1 MSQKQSR
8 NNSEKPVADKKR
20 KPARNQDQRQDDKP
34 KNRPARGQDQKH
46 EARRDQ
52 KHEQR
57 RDLKNEQRRDRKH
70 EPRRDQKHG
79 QKPDQLQEQNENQDY
94 IIGKNPVIEALKSER
109 DINKILIAEGSQSGQ
124 MQQVIGMAKEANV
137 IVQFV
142 PKKKIDHLADGNHQ
156 GVIAQVAAYEYA
168 EIDDLFAAAEKK
180 NEAPFFLLLDEIED
194 PHNLGSIMRT
204 ADASGAHG
212 IIIPKR
218 RAVGLTTTVAKL
230 STGAIEYIPVARV
243 TNMAQTIDELKER
256 GVWIAGTDASAKQD
270 FRQIDGT
277 LPLGLV
283 IGSEGKGMGRLIRD
297 KCDFLLS
304 LPMVGHVT
312 SLNASV
318 AAALLMYEVHRKRHP
333 LGE

>member
-1 MSQKQSR
+1 MSQKQKQNR
-8 NNSEKPVADKKR
+8 NNRQKQDDQRKPGRNAADKKDENQKR
-20 KPARNQDQRQDDKP
+20 KPARIQSQKQDESP
-34 KNRPARGQDQKH
+34 KRKPARIQAPKQEQK
-46 EARRDQ
+46 RDQ
-52 KHEQR
+52 NPKM
-57 RDLKNEQRRDRKH
+57 K
-70 EPRRDQKHG
+70 
-79 QKPDQLQEQNENQDY
+79 QKPEQFQNENENQDY

-124 MQQVIGMAKEANV
+124 MQQVIGMAREANV
-137 IVQFV
+137 MVQFV
-142 PKKKIDHLADGNHQ
+142 PKKKIDQLTEGNHQ

-168 EIDDLFAAAEKK
+168 EIDDLFTAAEKK

-212 IIIPKR
+212 IIIPRR
-218 RAVGLTTTVAKL
+218 RAVGLTSTVAKS
-230 STGAIEYIPVARV
+230 STGAIEYIPVVRV

-270 FRQIDGT
+270 YRQIDGT

-318 AAALLMYEVHRKRHP
+318 AAALLMYEVYRKRNP